1 LLRLQHPMTNT
12 GLKPVHTEQILTAR
26 QPNTTG
32 TGRRSEVTGQMVQQ
46 QHLTINTE
54 LKPVHIKQIPTAQ
67 QPDTTNMAEK
77 PEVIN
82 SKLFIHTPA

>member
-12 GLKPVHTEQILTAR
+12 GLKPVHTEQILTA
-26 QPNTTG
+26 PNMTG
-32 TGRRSEVTGQMVQQ
+32 TGRRSEVTGQTVQQ
-46 QHLTINTE
+46 QHLTISTE